1 MYTHFYIVTSSNS
14 GRLTYR
20 VQIRRQLYEIYR
32 VEHPEATA
40 ARVTFS
46 PSRKVARIAV
56 NVIACDRTA
65 ELKNLLNDIS
75 RLLPKSD
82 QFGVFVSLGC
92 DNDASRQVAE
102 QFANFV
108 VLEPE
113 WRNATRDRESIRNS
127 HAPPKRAKS
136 TAYLARLSPQ
146 HREALLKDGGFYE
159 YNRVSNQYKYSL
171 TYSFD
176 IFDYDYALFIE
187 ENSLISNDFFEYF
200 LAGEHLSSQDSSL
213 FCISAWND
221 NGIPALI
228 MHNNSL
234 LWRTDFFSGVGWMI
248 SSSTWSDLIDEWP
261 EVFWDEWVR
270 ATMHRQKKACIRPE
284 VSRIAIT
291 DDSFSSRDILAMEP
305 YDLFKY
311 ITLNAEPYDF
321 TSANLNYLLRERYDD
336 ELDRRISEAIM
347 IEEND
352 ITKGVVNRYK
362 SSLKIYY
369 STESQFERLSAAF
382 KYVPYSQ
389 IITKGIV
396 NRYKSSLKI
405 HYSTEIQFE
414 RLSAMFNFED
424 RFLLIEELN

>member
-1 MYTHFYIVTSSNS
+1 MTAMLQPTNRCLMRILAVLLLLAFIKKAIYCPLKARRISEH
-14 GRLTYR
+14 
-20 VQIRRQLYEIYR
+20 IRRQLYEIYR

-40 ARVTFS
+40 ARVTLS

-187 ENSLISNDFFEYF
+187 
-200 LAGEHLSSQDSSL
+200 
-213 FCISAWND
+213 
-221 NGIPALI
+221 
-228 MHNNSL
+228 
-234 LWRTDFFSGVGWMI
+234 GVGWMI

-321 TSANLNYLLRERYDD
+321 TSANLNYLLREQYDD

-369 STESQFERLSAAF
+369 STESQFKRLSAAF

-389 IITKGIV
+389 GGVCATCYKGILQL
-396 NRYKSSLKI
+396 RWHSSFIYIIRKDSAKSFFSLYDFLLKI
-405 HYSTEIQFE
+405 
-414 RLSAMFNFED
+414 FN
-424 RFLLIEELN
+424 